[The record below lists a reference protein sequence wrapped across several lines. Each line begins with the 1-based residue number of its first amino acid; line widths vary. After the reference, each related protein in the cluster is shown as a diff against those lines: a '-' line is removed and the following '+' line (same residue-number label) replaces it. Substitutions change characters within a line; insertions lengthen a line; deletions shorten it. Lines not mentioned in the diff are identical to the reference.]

1 MDAMLN
7 ALRRLFADLIARET
21 LPVFAEDDPRVA
33 VAALMCHVIAADGV
47 VRPTERER
55 MVAELAQ
62 RYRLSEDD
70 ARDLAEAARRVE
82 LESATVQRFTAGLE
96 RGLPLAE
103 RREIVTAL
111 WKIVF
116 ADGVVHEFEDAVVGR
131 IADLLG
137 LEPHDRTALRKTVE
151 AESEEAAIRAAEA
164 AVEPARATP

>member
-1 MDAMLN
+1 MLN

-21 LPVFAEDDPRVA
+21 ETVFAEDDPRLA

-47 VRPTERER
+47 IRPSERER

-62 RYRLSEDD
+62 RYGLSDDD

-96 RGLPLAE
+96 RGLPLSE

-116 ADGVVHEFEDAVVGR
+116 VDGVVHEFEDAIVGR

-137 LEPHDRTALRKTVE
+137 LEPHERTGLRKAVE

-164 AVEPARATP
+164 AVEPPRASP